1 MAITPPDIVGAMRKM
16 GWSVASR
23 LMDRWAKGGAWTMS
37 SAIKSGSVHAITL
50 PASQV
55 DQSIVTMSW
64 AKSFSASKASY
75 SDLAANALSVAGQN
89 QLKARLRAAGW
100 TKGAFTFG
108 ARTLDAV
115 QLDAR
120 NAINYRGFGSLSNT
134 IDDMYGALGNAGFK
148 AAAVGRVEVRGKRD
162 VFVVDAIGIYVRD
175 TYDFLDSGRVS
186 QPLGVWNEERCLNK
200 AEMSMFYGTLP
211 GTVGYA
217 LAGFESVDN
226 ATFNR
231 WRTSSGR
238 GGDFVIYSDVEWIRP
253 TIAEI
258 PL

>member
-16 GWSVASR
+16 GWGVASR

-100 TKGAFTFG
+100 TKGVFTFG
-108 ARTLDAV
+108 SRSLDAV

-120 NAINYRGFGSLSNT
+120 NAINYRGFGRMIDT

-148 AAAVGRVEVRGKRD
+148 AAAIGRVEVRGKRD
-162 VFVVDAIGIYVRD
+162 VFVVEAIGVYVRD
-175 TYDFLDSGRVS
+175 TYDFIDSRWGS